1 MYKTIQQ
8 FRDLTDGHLYQEGDV
23 FPHNG
28 REIPADRL
36 EALSSDKNRAGRALI
51 VWVSEE
57 KPVLETAP
65 QKPAAEKPRKTRKTT
80 KE

>member
-1 MYKTIQQ
+1 MYKAIQQ
-8 FRDLTDGHLYQEGDV
+8 FRDLTDGHLYQEGET
-23 FPHNG
+23 FPHDG

-36 EALSSDKNRAGRALI
+36 DALVSDNNRAGKALI
-51 VWVSEE
+51 VWASEE
-57 KPVLETAP
+57 KPVEETAP